1 MKVEGISRENT
12 GAKKNQN
19 VFFIN
24 NLNSLCVI
32 KIRALTLNRHT
43 ENWHAGLLHKAQ
55 TKEYNGSAQVTN
67 IEPFIMNEK
76 VCG

>member
-43 ENWHAGLLHKAQ
+43 EN
-55 TKEYNGSAQVTN
+55 
-67 IEPFIMNEK
+67 
-76 VCG
+76 

>member
-1 MKVEGISRENT
+1 MEIEGILWKTEVL
-12 GAKKNQN
+12 KNQD
-19 VFFIN
+19 VF
-24 NLNSLCVI
+24 NSVCVI
-32 KIRALTLNRHT
+32 KIRVLTLNKHP

-55 TKEYNGSAQVTN
+55 TKEYNGGAQVTN